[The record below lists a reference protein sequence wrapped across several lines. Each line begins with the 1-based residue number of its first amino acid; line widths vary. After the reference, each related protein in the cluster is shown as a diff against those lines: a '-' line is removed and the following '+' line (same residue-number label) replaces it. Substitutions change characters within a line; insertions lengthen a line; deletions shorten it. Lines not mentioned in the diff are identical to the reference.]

1 MVLIGTP
8 KAISFEKKSLQ
19 IETATIYYEVGGAGK
34 PLVLIHGLS
43 GSTRWWSQNAAFFA
57 RHFQVY
63 MVDLLGFGQGRGQ
76 RFALQDSAGLLLI
89 WMDKLAI
96 EKASL
101 IGHSMGGY
109 IAIDLAANDPERV
122 DRIVVVDG
130 LVYPLGKAHLQNLWR
145 LLQALRYAS
154 SNFLPVL
161 FMDAFRAGLLT
172 LFSAIREVFDA
183 DISTSLD
190 GIKAPALIVWGEYD
204 MVLPVEIGWRLHEQL
219 TGSELVVIEGAGH
232 NPMWDRPEQF
242 NKIVF
247 NFLGQS
253 QGDGFH

>member
-1 MVLIGTP
+1 MVLIKTP
-8 KAISFEKKSLQ
+8 KADSFENKSLQ
-19 IETATIYYEVGGAGK
+19 IDTATIYYEVGGAGK
-34 PLVLIHGLS
+34 PLILIHGLS
-43 GSTRWWSQNAAFFA
+43 GSTRWWLQNAAFFA

-76 RFALQDSAGLLLI
+76 RFALQDSAALLVN

-109 IAIDLAANDPERV
+109 IAIDLATSNPERV

-145 LLQALRYAS
+145 LLRALRYAS

-172 LFSAIREVFDA
+172 MFSAIREVFDA

-190 GIKAPALIVWGEYD
+190 RIKTPSLIVWGEYD

-219 TGSELVVIEGAGH
+219 SGSEFVVIEGAGH
-232 NPMWDRPEQF
+232 NPMWDRPEEF
-242 NKIVF
+242 NKIVI

-253 QGDGFH
+253 KGDGFQ